1 MRSAC
6 VLALMISQAFFYNA
20 IFFTYALVLTRFH
33 GVAES
38 DVGRY
43 ILPFAVANFAGPLLL
58 GSLFDRVG
66 RRRMIAAT
74 YALSGFGLLLTGYG
88 FMRGWLDA
96 TSQTLCWSAVF
107 FVASAAA
114 SAAYLTASESFPL
127 EMRALA
133 ISVFYA
139 VGTATGGF
147 LAPALFGGLIETG
160 SRTTVFA
167 GYAFGAL
174 LVLVA
179 AAIVLRFGLDAERKS
194 LEEIAPPLST

>member
-1 MRSAC
+1 
-6 VLALMISQAFFYNA
+6 
-20 IFFTYALVLTRFH
+20 
-33 GVAES
+33 
-38 DVGRY
+38 VGRY

-66 RRRMIAAT
+66 RRRMIAIT
-74 YALSGFGLLLTGYG
+74 YALSGLGLLLTGYG

-96 TSQTLCWSAVF
+96 TTQTLSWSAVF
-107 FVASAAA
+107 FVASAGA

-127 EMRALA
+127 EMRAVA

-160 SRTTVFA
+160 SRTAVFA
-167 GYAFGAL
+167 GYASGAL
-174 LVLVA
+174 LMLVA
-179 AAIVLRFGLDAERKS
+179 AAFVLRFGLDAERKS
-194 LEEIAPPLST
+194 LEEIAPQLGT

>member
-1 MRSAC
+1 
-6 VLALMISQAFFYNA
+6 FFYNA

-33 GVAES
+33 GVADS
-38 DVGRY
+38 AVGRY
-43 ILPFAVANFAGPLLL
+43 IFPFAVANFVGPLVL
-58 GSLFDRVG
+58 GPLFDRVG

-74 YALSGFGLLLTGYG
+74 YALSGVGLLLTGYG
-88 FMRGWLDA
+88 FMQGWLDA
-96 TSQTLCWSAVF
+96 ATQTVCWSAVF

-114 SAAYLTASESFPL
+114 SSAYLSASESFPL

-139 VGTATGGF
+139 VGTGAGGF
-147 LAPALFGGLIETG
+147 MAPALFGMLIETG
-160 SRTTVFA
+160 SRAAVFA

-194 LEEIAPPLST
+194 LEEIAPPLSAGNPAQDARH